1 MRNLFL
7 ALIVKIVDNQSMGIA
22 NLFKGF
28 SKKGKMEGESGLLEQ
43 INFSM
48 DLLVQKSRNLNSQF
62 EAEKQQIA
70 DIANT
75 ARTIRESGVIFS
87 AKLEQ
92 DILGKI
98 TAVSSVCDAVLAGRP
113 VNTMQQSIEALKA
126 AISQRLALSSK

>member
-1 MRNLFL
+1 
-7 ALIVKIVDNQSMGIA
+7 MGIA

-28 SKKGKMEGESGLLEQ
+28 FKKGKMEGGSVLLER

-62 EAEKQQIA
+62 EDEKQQIA

-75 ARTIRESGVIFS
+75 ARTIRESSVIFS

-113 VNTMQQSIEALKA
+113 NKTMKQSIESLKA
-126 AISQRLALSSK
+126 AVSQRLALSSK

>member
-1 MRNLFL
+1 
-7 ALIVKIVDNQSMGIA
+7 MGIA

-28 SKKGKMEGESGLLEQ
+28 SKKGKMEGESGLLDQ

-62 EAEKQQIA
+62 EDEKKQIA
-70 DIANT
+70 EIADT
-75 ARTIRESGVIFS
+75 ARTIRDSGVIFS

-113 VNTMQQSIEALKA
+113 VNNMQQTIESLKA
-126 AISQRLALSSK
+126 AISQRLALNSK